1 MNFTETEL
9 PGAVIV
15 DPQLIEDDRGFFTRT
30 FCSREFEEHGL
41 LPRVAQCNLSFNH
54 KAGPLRG
61 MHFQVPP
68 AGEAKFVRCVQGA
81 ILDVIVDLRPDS
93 PTYLRHISVE
103 LTAANRRALYI
114 PPLFAHGYQALADES
129 EVLYQVSEFYTP
141 SAERSLR
148 FDDPLLGISWPRE
161 VTVISEKDCNAPG
174 VKELEGISQE

>member
-15 DPQLIEDDRGFFTRT
+15 EPQLIEDDRGFFTRT

-41 LPRVAQCNLSFNH
+41 LPRVVQCNLSFNH
-54 KAGPLRG
+54 KAGTLRG
-61 MHFQVPP
+61 MHYQVPP

-81 ILDVIVDLRPDS
+81 ILDVIVDLRTDS
-93 PTYLRHISVE
+93 LTYLRHICVE

-114 PPLFAHGYQALADES
+114 PPLFAHGYQAIADRT
-129 EVLYQVSEFYTP
+129 EVLYQVSEAYTP

-148 FDDPLLGISWPRE
+148 YDDPLLGISWPLE
-161 VTVISEKDCNAPG
+161 VTVISEKDRNAPG
-174 VKELEGISQE
+174 VKELEGIPQQ